1 MPRPDPTGLTME
13 RTMDL
18 HPSVAHRAMI
28 AREAHLRLDCVK
40 EDLLLRYAGDDAEV
54 LASLV
59 DIAAAT
65 AHLTTLDRLLRA
77 GLTNAKQRAQHAH
90 LQANLIAL
98 IPAISDVL
106 GGLDT
111 SSVFVA
117 LVMSAGA
124 SCWRQGDRVGVVGHA

>member
-1 MPRPDPTGLTME
+1 MMDVLPRN
-13 RTMDL
+13 
-18 HPSVAHRAMI
+18 VAHSAII
-28 AREAHLRLDCVK
+28 ARAVPLRLDCVK
-40 EDLLLRYAGDDAEV
+40 EDLLLRYNGDDADV
-54 LASLV
+54 LAWLA
-59 DIAAAT
+59 DISSAC
-65 AHLTTLDRLLRA
+65 AHLVTLDRLLRA

-90 LQANLIAL
+90 LQAAFIAL

-117 LVMSAGA
+117 LVQSAGA